1 MTRTLLPWLLL
12 DVVLL
17 AAILLGIR
25 LGHPANHP
33 APMPIAF
40 QPESNH
46 YLP

>member
-17 AAILLGIR
+17 AVILQGIR
-25 LGHPANHP
+25 LGHPGDRP
-33 APMPIAF
+33 SQQPIAL
-40 QPESNH
+40 QPESKH